1 MVNFLKYSLLRLA
14 VLVLAFL
21 LSMWLGVG
29 LVLSGIAAVAISFAV
44 SYLFFPR
51 LHAAAG
57 EELHRWAARAPRPRN
72 RVALEDQE
80 AEDAYVD
87 RRLREDGRED

>member
-1 MVNFLKYSLLRLA
+1 MHFLTYSLLRLA
-14 VLVLAFL
+14 VLVAVFL

-29 LVLSGIAAVAISFAV
+29 LILSGIAAVAISFAV

-57 EELHRWAARAPRPRN
+57 DEFRGWISRTPRPRN

-87 RRLREDGRED
+87 RQLREEGRES

>member
-1 MVNFLKYSLLRLA
+1 MNFLKYSLLRFAL
-14 VLVLAFL
+14 LVLAFL

-51 LHAAAG
+51 LHTAAG
-57 EELHRWAARAPRPRN
+57 EDFHRWSARTPKPRSRAA
-72 RVALEDQE
+72 LDDQE

-87 RRLREDGRED
+87 RQLREDGREG